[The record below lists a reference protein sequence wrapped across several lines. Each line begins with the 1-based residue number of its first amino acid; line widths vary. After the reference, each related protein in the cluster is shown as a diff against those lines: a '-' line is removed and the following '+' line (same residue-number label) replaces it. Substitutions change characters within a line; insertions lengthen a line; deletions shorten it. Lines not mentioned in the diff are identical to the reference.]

1 MTKLHLITFILLLNS
16 CFAQTKQQL
25 INSIIKVNSVHSDCV
40 GIGCV
45 ESEQYRNFQKLKN
58 MLTNSELI
66 ALTENKNPVI
76 RTYASIEA
84 IKSGKGNVEK
94 LLLNELNRNESV
106 ETFEG
111 CIISQEVISSIIYH
125 EYWNQIR
132 IKASVGITS
141 ENESEVA
148 MKKVLETDKLME
160 KLDSLIINTDKEV
173 YWLLY
178 DRSFENRKFKDSYL
192 KRIEVLAFNKNNSY
206 AFEYLNKYYP
216 LVYKEKLKYYLEN
229 QFPKVT
235 FKTESEIFYLHAFVE
250 LLLKEKSEKY
260 NQIVVDKLK
269 RDKSWKN
276 QSGWFMNTLK
286 EYKIKL

>member
-1 MTKLHLITFILLLNS
+1 
-16 CFAQTKQQL
+16 
-25 INSIIKVNSVHSDCV
+25 
-40 GIGCV
+40 
-45 ESEQYRNFQKLKN
+45 